1 METSCSPQQH
11 CYPLLWSLR
20 GHPLSRFL
28 KVADCRFLKSR
39 SFLFSRLTYS
49 HHICLFISAKE
60 GFVSTGRSVSLSVGL
75 SVCPQNNSK
84 ISRRI
89 LVKFSWNG
97 RVLDSGMTLKFKLS
111 KIVGQEYWPMAK
123 HVLVLVNCFTCHIC
137 FQHMNT
143 QDCFGWKSQC
153 VGKLAD
159 WRRSVLA
166 KCFLCLSCRPVY
178 SNLLCKLMIL

>member
-123 HVLVLVNCFTCHIC
+123 HVLVLVNCFTCFEDAEDIGTSAS
-137 FQHMNT
+137 NT
-143 QDCFGWKSQC
+143 WTHKIVSGESHN
-153 VGKLAD
+153 V
-159 WRRSVLA
+159 WRS
-166 KCFLCLSCRPVY
+166 
-178 SNLLCKLMIL
+178 